1 MKLKRTIIVTF
12 MLLAILAAGAVS
24 AENQSAA
31 DLAIDEAGN
40 ESSIDS
46 SAQESNHVSMH
57 YMDTALESGGE
68 EIPEDKEFAYLQSLI
83 DTADEGGVIDL
94 EGTYIGAGGEMKIN
108 KRLTINGNGA
118 ILDAKGMS
126 RAFTITG
133 NNVTIQNVT
142 FANCKY
148 NDRYNNAW
156 GGAIIWSGAY
166 GTLKD
171 CTFINCTASTSGN
184 DRDARGGAV
193 YLSGTIPS
201 ISGCSFTNCTAK
213 NDYTNLYYHARGT
226 SSYGGAICIDS
237 GADHATVAD
246 CIFENTLSYASSYSQ
261 DIRGWSADTT
271 SYSYGGAIFWNGA
284 YGSLKNSNFTNS
296 LAETSS
302 ISEYSTVS
310 CDSSAYSYGG
320 AIYWEG
326 SNGIVDGCRFLN
338 TSAKSGAVT
347 TYGGG
352 NFASSSYSYGGAI
365 YVKGTSKQVSKSTF
379 EDCHADA
386 RSGYASSGIDWS
398 VSGTS
403 STYSTTT
410 EGAAICDKDAGAT
423 VNDCSFK
430 DCSCN
435 GDYKSVISNVKSVSG
450 STVSPKISTGISA
463 SKVTATY
470 GVSKKFTA
478 TLKDASGSPVKSAS
492 VTVKVGSISKTL
504 TTNDRGEVS
513 VDISG
518 LTPKTYTATISFGGN
533 GIYKASS
540 ATASVTVKKATPK
553 LTAKAKTFKKSV
565 KTKKYTITL
574 KDNINRAIK
583 NAKVTIKVNKKTY
596 TAKTDAKG
604 KATFKIKNL
613 KKKGTF
619 KSTVTYKGD
628 GCYSKATKKVKIKV
642 K

>member
-46 SAQESNHVSMH
+46 SAQESNHVSMP

-83 DTADEGGVIDL
+83 VTADEGGVIDL
-94 EGTYIGAGGEMKIN
+94 EGTYIGAGGEMNIN

-171 CTFINCTASTSGN
+171 CTFINCTASTSGS

-246 CIFENTLSYASSYSQ
+246 CIFENTLSYASS
-261 DIRGWSADTT
+261 
-271 SYSYGGAIFWNGA
+271 FP
-284 YGSLKNSNFTNS
+284 
-296 LAETSS
+296 
-302 ISEYSTVS
+302 STVQS
-310 CDSSAYSYGG
+310 HA
-320 AIYWEG
+320 
-326 SNGIVDGCRFLN
+326 
-338 TSAKSGAVT
+338 TAV
-347 TYGGG
+347 
-352 NFASSSYSYGGAI
+352 
-365 YVKGTSKQVSKSTF
+365 
-379 EDCHADA
+379 
-386 RSGYASSGIDWS
+386 
-398 VSGTS
+398 
-403 STYSTTT
+403 
-410 EGAAICDKDAGAT
+410 
-423 VNDCSFK
+423 
-430 DCSCN
+430 
-435 GDYKSVISNVKSVSG
+435 
-450 STVSPKISTGISA
+450 P
-463 SKVTATY
+463 TATAEQSI
-470 GVSKKFTA
+470 G
-478 TLKDASGSPVKSAS
+478 KDPMAS
-492 VTVKVGSISKTL
+492 
-504 TTNDRGEVS
+504 
-513 VDISG
+513 
-518 LTPKTYTATISFGGN
+518 
-533 GIYKASS
+533 
-540 ATASVTVKKATPK
+540 
-553 LTAKAKTFKKSV
+553 LTAADS
-565 KTKKYTITL
+565 
-574 KDNINRAIK
+574 
-583 NAKVTIKVNKKTY
+583 
-596 TAKTDAKG
+596 
-604 KATFKIKNL
+604 
-613 KKKGTF
+613 
-619 KSTVTYKGD
+619 
-628 GCYSKATKKVKIKV
+628 
-642 K
+642 

>member
-46 SAQESNHVSMH
+46 SAQESNHVSMP

-83 DTADEGGVIDL
+83 VTADEGGVIDL
-94 EGTYIGAGGEMKIN
+94 EGTYIGAGGEMNIN

-171 CTFINCTASTSGN
+171 CTFINCTASTSGS

-320 AIYWEG
+320 AIY
-326 SNGIVDGCRFLN
+326 
-338 TSAKSGAVT
+338 
-347 TYGGG
+347 
-352 NFASSSYSYGGAI
+352 
-365 YVKGTSKQVSKSTF
+365 VKGTSKQVSKSTF

-470 GVSKKFTA
+470 GLSKKFTA

-553 LTAKAKTFKKSV
+553 LTAKAKTF
-565 KTKKYTITL
+565 
-574 KDNINRAIK
+574 
-583 NAKVTIKVNKKTY
+583 
-596 TAKTDAKG
+596 
-604 KATFKIKNL
+604 
-613 KKKGTF
+613 
-619 KSTVTYKGD
+619 
-628 GCYSKATKKVKIKV
+628 
-642 K
+642 